1 VRSPNGFDLLDAQ
14 RAERHPRRS
23 RVHRTGLLP
32 YAAAFTARVN
42 AAIDVLRR
50 FPRSGRVVPEYDDES
65 IREVIVGNYRVV
77 YRLRGQRVAIVAVS
91 QGSRKLLRHVGP
103 EPWDFG

>member
-1 VRSPNGFDLLDAQ
+1 MASIFWTPSARRDIRDV
-14 RAERHPRRS
+14 AEYIARDS
-23 RVHRTGLLP
+23 VP

-50 FPRSGRVVPEYDDES
+50 FPRSGRLVPEYDDES

-77 YRLRGQRVAIVAVS
+77 YRPCEQRVAIVAVS
-91 QGSRKLLRHVGP
+91 QGSRRLLRHVGP